1 MKKGGFILTKFK
13 SNSVEVLKTLPSD
26 KYEFSEQKL
35 EIDGDQVKRTLGI
48 NWKMQDDYFNFTT
61 NMKKYNATKRGI
73 LIAFNS
79 VFDLLGF
86 LTPFTMKATLL
97 IYEMWKEKIEGD
109 DEMPREILKVWLLKV

>member
-35 EIDGDQVKRTLGI
+35 EIDGDQVERTLGI

-73 LIAFNS
+73 LSAFNS
-79 VFDLLGF
+79 AFDLLGF
-86 LTPFTMKATLL
+86 LTPFTMKAKLL

-109 DEMPREILKVWLLKV
+109 DELPREILKVWLLQV